1 MTSSPMPDIDPSTR
15 RLNEQITRI
24 HQIMAA
30 LRHPQTGCPWDIKQD
45 FASIA
50 PYTIEEAYEV
60 ADAIAEGDRDELRDE
75 LGDLLLQVVFHAQM
89 ADEEGSFDLADVA
102 EAISDKMVRRHPHV
116 FGQADRHD
124 AAAQKRFWEEMK
136 AEERAQKAA
145 KKKEA
150 MSLLDGISR
159 NLPAMV
165 RAVKLQK
172 RAADVGFDWPD
183 IQAVTDKM
191 NEELGELE
199 EAMASGDKEHIAEEI
214 GDILFVAANL
224 ARKAGVDPES
234 ALLACNRKFERRFKS
249 VESSAEAA
257 GERLSALSLD
267 EMEAYWQDAK
277 KAEKSDA

>member
-1 MTSSPMPDIDPSTR
+1 MTSSPVQDVDPSTR
-15 RLNEQITRI
+15 RLHEQMARI

-60 ADAIAEGDRDELRDE
+60 ADAIAEGNRDELRDE

-116 FGQADRHD
+116 FGQAARHD
-124 AAAQKRFWEEMK
+124 AAAQKRLWEEMK
-136 AEERAQKAA
+136 AEERAQKAT

-183 IQAVTDKM
+183 IQAATDKM

-199 EAMASGDKEHIAEEI
+199 VAMTSGDKDHIAEEI

-234 ALLACNRKFERRFKS
+234 ALLACNRKFERRFRS

-277 KAEKSDA
+277 KAEKSEA